1 MHPPGRW
8 WGRRLGACWGL
19 QPETKLGLEG
29 HSRVPTHPAPWAEP
43 RLGPLQMLGYLL
55 SLTAS
60 EKCWVLGLDLW
71 FF

>member
-29 HSRVPTHPAPWAEP
+29 HSRVPTHPAPWPEP

-60 EKCWVLGLDLW
+60 AKCWVLGLDL
-71 FF
+71 